1 MHAKAAGAWG
11 ELECTHDITHIT
23 SANFLSEVGKKTKVR
38 NITGYGVRTFKFG
51 KPEDGTFMSRYTS
64 SLMRVTKHC
73 PQTRLCGWRARSRTT
88 TSRTCLMPS
97 RTAITQGNDGIFIS
111 NLANNIKKALPKVQ
125 KEAVSK
131 LESEIQARW
140 GRTGLTRD

>member
-1 MHAKAAGAWG
+1 
-11 ELECTHDITHIT
+11 
-23 SANFLSEVGKKTKVR
+23 
-38 NITGYGVRTFKFG
+38 
-51 KPEDGTFMSRYTS
+51 
-64 SLMRVTKHC
+64 
-73 PQTRLCGWRARSRTT
+73 
-88 TSRTCLMPS
+88 MPS